1 MEAQAAQ
8 APAAGEMII
17 LQNKRHGEIIRRSFS
32 YVVNLE
38 MDNSLKMGSLLHS
51 KRSDNKQCT
60 VKVKWGIFIE
70 NLTVFFYS

>member
-32 YVVNLE
+32 NVVNLE

-60 VKVKWGIFIE
+60 VKVK
-70 NLTVFFYS
+70 

>member
-17 LQNKRHGEIIRRSFS
+17 LQNKRHGEIIRSFS

-38 MDNSLKMGSLLHS
+38 MDNSLKMGSL
-51 KRSDNKQCT
+51 
-60 VKVKWGIFIE
+60 
-70 NLTVFFYS
+70 

>member
-32 YVVNLE
+32 NIVNLE
-38 MDNSLKMGSLLHS
+38 MDKGVS
-51 KRSDNKQCT
+51 
-60 VKVKWGIFIE
+60 F
-70 NLTVFFYS
+70 